1 MFSSVQ
7 KLSATFLIATSL
19 VSASSLA
26 MAAPVTNGGAIR
38 NATPSTVETVRWW
51 GWGAPAAAFVA
62 GGLIGG
68 ALAAPYYYGDYGYGP
83 YYPRPYY
90 SGAYYPAPYYPG
102 AGPYAASPAYSSA
115 GEGDAGYCAQRFRS
129 YDPSTGTY
137 MGYDGQRH
145 PCP

>member
-7 KLSATFLIATSL
+7 NLSATFLIATSL

-62 GGLIGG
+62 GGRIGG
-68 ALAAPYYYGDYGYGP
+68 GAAARPLL
-83 YYPRPYY
+83 PRRRPLRGI
-90 SGAYYPAPYYPG
+90 SGVF
-102 AGPYAASPAYSSA
+102 
-115 GEGDAGYCAQRFRS
+115 QRRRRRRWLLC
-129 YDPSTGTY
+129 STV
-137 MGYDGQRH
+137 QVL
-145 PCP
+145 